1 MDNLEREIKKIKN
14 LKQNQGKSEEE
25 LTSLAKDNLEK
36 QEIISSLKFCST
48 DKEREFA
55 LDLLGK
61 YLTSKSFENPAERD
75 TLRNLIDFEVILDRV
90 KDYINTETSKA
101 NPVPPVQMIDQLQ
114 KFSEHIESLKD
125 KLSLTQK
132 EAQKNV
138 LEEWDKLKAK
148 ALAHYKE
155 SAGCNVVRC
164 PECKKLFMILK
175 DIKGHTTEKITFFKR
190 TLLYNKALFELYDKK
205 IIDTAKMAEILGVS
219 EEYIALIYE
228 NTYKNDKKE

>member
-1 MDNLEREIKKIKN
+1 MKLYLI
-14 LKQNQGKSEEE
+14 
-25 LTSLAKDNLEK
+25 SL
-36 QEIISSLKFCST
+36 F
-48 DKEREFA
+48 R
-55 LDLLGK
+55 
-61 YLTSKSFENPAERD
+61 YLSSKSFENPAERD

-138 LEEWDKLKAK
+138 LEEWNKLKTK
-148 ALAHYKE
+148 SITHYKE
-155 SAGCNVVRC
+155 SAGCNVVKC

-175 DIKGHTTEKITFFKR
+175 DMKSCIEIKLPWFKK
-190 TLLYNKALFELYDKK
+190 TLLYNKKLFEMYEQNRLTTEEMGT
-205 IIDTAKMAEILGVS
+205 IFGVS
-219 EEYIALIYE
+219 NDYITYIFE
-228 NTYKNDKKE
+228 TIYKNDK

>member
-1 MDNLEREIKKIKN
+1 MTELERKINQIKN
-14 LKQNQGKSEEE
+14 LSQNQGKSKEE
-25 LTSLAKDNLEK
+25 LISIAKESLEK
-36 QEIISSLKFCST
+36 DAIIDSLKFCST
-48 DKEREFA
+48 EKERKFA
-55 LDLLGK
+55 LELLGK
-61 YLTSKSFENPAERD
+61 YLSSKSFENPAERD

-138 LEEWDKLKAK
+138 LEEWNKLKNK
-148 ALAHYKE
+148 ALAYYKE
-155 SAGCNVVRC
+155 NAGCNVVKC

-175 DIKGHTTEKITFFKR
+175 DVKGHTTEKITFFKR

-205 IIDTAKMAEILGVS
+205 VIDTAKMAEILGVS
-219 EEYIALIYE
+219 PDYIELIY
-228 NTYKNDKKE
+228 NQIYLNDR

>member
-1 MDNLEREIKKIKN
+1 MDNLEKKLREIRN
-14 LKQNQGKSEEE
+14 LKQNKGKSEEE
-25 LTSLAKDNLEK
+25 LISVAKDALEK
-36 QEIISSLKFCST
+36 ESIISSLKFCSN
-48 DKEREFA
+48 DKEKDFA

-114 KFSEHIESLKD
+114 KFSEHIEELKD

-138 LEEWDKLKAK
+138 LEEWNKLKTK
-148 ALAHYKE
+148 ALTYYKE
-155 SAGCNVVRC
+155 NAGCNVVKC

-175 DIKGHTTEKITFFKR
+175 DIRGHTTEKITFFKR
-190 TLLYNKALFELYDKK
+190 TLLYNKSLYELYDKQ
-205 IIDTAKMAEILGVS
+205 IISLEKMAEIFGTS
-219 EEYIALIYE
+219 IDYIILIY
-228 NTYKNDKKE
+228 NNIYLNDK

>member
-14 LKQNQGKSEEE
+14 LKQNQGKSDEE

-55 LDLLGK
+55 LDLLWK

-138 LEEWDKLKAK
+138 LEEWNKLKNK
-148 ALAHYKE
+148 ALAYYKE
-155 SAGCNVVRC
+155 NAGCNVVKC

-175 DIKGHTTEKITFFKR
+175 DVKGHTTEKITFFKR

-219 EEYIALIYE
+219 PDYVELIYNQIFLNE
-228 NTYKNDKKE
+228 K

>member
-1 MDNLEREIKKIKN
+1 MTELERKINQIKN
-14 LKQNQGKSEEE
+14 LSQNQGKSKEE
-25 LTSLAKDNLEK
+25 LISIAKESLEK
-36 QEIISSLKFCST
+36 DAIIDSLKFCST
-48 DKEREFA
+48 EKERKFA
-55 LDLLGK
+55 LELLGK
-61 YLTSKSFENPAERD
+61 YLSSKSFENPAERD

-132 EAQKNV
+132 ETQKNV
-138 LEEWDKLKAK
+138 LEEWNKLKNK
-148 ALAHYKE
+148 ALSYYRDN
-155 SAGCNVVRC
+155 AGCNVVKC

-175 DIKGHTTEKITFFKR
+175 DVKGHTTEKITFFKR

-205 IIDTAKMAEILGVS
+205 VIDTAKMAEILGVS
-219 EEYIALIYE
+219 PDYIELIY
-228 NTYKNDKKE
+228 NQIYLNDR